1 MAEDIDSRFRSPEA
15 YELARLALEQL
26 ESQRVWPT
34 PVNYELWSHVIAEPN
49 GPLARELERIM
60 VSGEPITDDLAEHLA
75 STYLPKGRLSEQI
88 RDTGQALSRELAT
101 AEQAIRSAHETSE
114 TFSTRLEETSRT
126 LKKDP
131 SSSALQGVVA
141 NLTDATREMQA
152 QNASV
157 ERALAA
163 STSEVA
169 MLREQLEEIRKEAAT
184 DPLTRLANRRAFDE
198 RIEQARAEAD
208 TKGDFFCLVLLDID
222 HFKKFNDTWGHQ
234 TGDQVLRYVASVIR
248 KRVLPPRF
256 AARFGGEEFAII
268 LPGDSLFD
276 ASPLVNSILKDVS
289 ASSIRRRSTNDNLG
303 IITLSAGIAGF
314 RAGDTVHDLIE
325 RADSSLY
332 KAKRRGRNRLV
343 VEGDA

>member
-1 MAEDIDSRFRSPEA
+1 MAEEMDAKFRSPEA
-15 YELARLALEQL
+15 YELARLALDQL

-34 PVNYELWSHVIAEPN
+34 PINYELWSHVIAEPN
-49 GPLARELERIM
+49 GPLALELERLRLA
-60 VSGEPITDDLAEHLA
+60 GEPITDDLAERLA
-75 STYLPKGRLSEQI
+75 SNYLPKGRLSEQI
-88 RDTGQALSRELAT
+88 RDTGQALSRELAS
-101 AEQAIRSAHETSE
+101 AEQAIRTAQESSE
-114 TFSTRLEETSRT
+114 SFSTRLEETSRT
-126 LKKDP
+126 LENDP
-131 SSSALQGVVA
+131 TGPALQGVVA
-141 NLTDATREMQA
+141 DLTDATKQMQA

-198 RIEQARAEAD
+198 AIERIRAEAIA
-208 TKGDFFCLVLLDID
+208 TGDFFCLVLLDID

-248 KRVLPPRF
+248 KRATPPRF

-268 LPGDSLFD
+268 LPRENLFETT
-276 ASPLVNSILKDVS
+276 PLVERILRDVS
-289 ASSIRRRSTNDNLG
+289 AANIRRRSTNDNLG
-303 IITLSAGIAGF
+303 VITLSAGVAGY

-325 RADSSLY
+325 RADASLY
-332 KAKRRGRNRLV
+332 KAKRRGRNRFV
-343 VEGDA
+343 VESED

>member
-1 MAEDIDSRFRSPEA
+1 MAEDLDSKFRSPEA
-15 YELARLALEQL
+15 YELARLALERL
-26 ESQRVWPT
+26 ETHRVWPT
-34 PVNYELWSHVIAEPN
+34 PVNYELWSQVIAEPN

-60 VSGEPITDDLAEHLA
+60 VSGEPITDDLTEQLA
-75 STYLPKGRLSEQI
+75 STFLPKARLSEQI

-101 AEQAIRSAHETSE
+101 AEQAIRSAQETSE

-126 LKKDP
+126 LEADP
-131 SSSALQGVVA
+131 SGSALQEVVA
-141 NLTDATREMQA
+141 DLSEATKAMQA

-169 MLREQLEEIRKEAAT
+169 MLREQLEEVRKEAAT
-184 DPLTRLANRRAFDE
+184 DPLTRLANRRAFDD
-198 RIEQARAEAD
+198 RIELAREEAEA
-208 TKGDFFCLVLLDID
+208 KGDYFCLVLLDID

-268 LPGDSLFD
+268 LPGESLFE
-276 ASPLVNSILKDVS
+276 ASPLVNTILKDVS
-289 ASSIRRRSTNDNLG
+289 AASIRRRSTNDNLG
-303 IITLSAGIAGF
+303 IITLSAGIAGY
-314 RAGDTVHDLIE
+314 RAGDTIHELIE

-343 VEGDA
+343 VEGDG